1 MSPKGSHWA
10 GPEKYRS
17 TVGQSDPSKRVQRS
31 NMGWLSAPVESKK
44 AKNKVTHLIVD
55 AEPGARARFHI
66 DRLLSTA
73 CVAGSTADG
82 VVDRRHAESFGVW
95 RVSHARQL

>member
-1 MSPKGSHWA
+1 MRGQ
-10 GPEKYRS
+10 RS
-17 TVGQSDPSKRVQRS
+17 TEVQFVSLALQSAF
-31 NMGWLSAPVESKK
+31 SAAIWVDWVLLLNPRKQ
-44 AKNKVTHLIVD
+44 KNKVTHLIVHR
-55 AEPGARARFHI
+55 AGAGARFHI